1 MKILL
6 TGGSGQLGKS
16 LISCK
21 PRNIK
26 LLTPSSAELDLN
38 NAEEIRKI
46 IKIENPDWIINSG
59 AYTDVDK
66 AEIEKESAIRINA
79 IAPKIFSETL
89 QQTKGKLLHISTDYV
104 FDGNK
109 KTPYLPSDFKNP
121 MNIYG
126 QSKALAE
133 ESIQENLKSVNQFII
148 LRTSWVVSPFGR
160 NFILSILNLLSNKK
174 CINVVND
181 QIGSMTSSFSLANIC
196 WELIKLNNI
205 NSENKRIFPAKH
217 HWCNEGFLSWFDLA
231 NAIKEIAQEI
241 GLIKN
246 PAEIKPISSDEYN
259 FAAKRP
265 KYSVLNCHATE
276 KLLNIKKTGWKLS
289 LYEILIY
296 IQKMKKNNI

>member
-6 TGGSGQLGKS
+6 TGGTGQLGKS

-21 PRNIK
+21 PKNIK
-26 LLTPSSAELDLN
+26 LLTPNSAELDLN

-59 AYTDVDK
+59 AYTNVDK
-66 AEIEKESAIRINA
+66 AEMEKDSAININA

-89 QQTKGKLLHISTDYV
+89 KKTEGKLLHISTDYV

-121 MNIYG
+121 INIYG

-133 ESIQENLKSVNQFII
+133 GYIEESLKNFNQYII

-174 CINVVND
+174 CINVVDD

-196 WELIKLNNI
+196 WELIKANNF
-205 NSENKRIFPAKH
+205 NSANKRIFPSKH
-217 HWCNEGFLSWFDLA
+217 HWCDDGSLSWYELA
-231 NAIKEIAQEI
+231 NAIKEISQEI
-241 GLIKN
+241 GLVKK
-246 PAEIKPISSDEYN
+246 PAEIKPISSNEYN

-265 KYSVLNCHATE
+265 KYSVLNCHETE
-276 KLLNIKKTGWKLS
+276 ELLNIKKTDWKLS

-296 IQKMKKNNI
+296 IQNTRKNNI